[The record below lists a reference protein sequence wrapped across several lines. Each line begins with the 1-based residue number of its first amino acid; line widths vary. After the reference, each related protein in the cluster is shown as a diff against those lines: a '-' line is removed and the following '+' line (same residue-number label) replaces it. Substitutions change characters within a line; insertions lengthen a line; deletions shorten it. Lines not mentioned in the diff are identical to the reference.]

1 MDFFSLFHFDKYLF
15 ERNKMIK
22 INMHQKQKKIIQNF
36 EMMMMV
42 NGDDEED
49 R

>member
-1 MDFFSLFHFDKYLF
+1 MKGFFGMKTRKFQGFSSRSNVKYA
-15 ERNKMIK
+15 E
-22 INMHQKQKKIIQNF
+22 IIQNF